1 MEVHRKY
8 YGSGLFI
15 PLPPMLEF
23 SDLNRKGE
31 KCNKEALKVITIS
44 ENSYITNSHFFFKL
58 VLGQP

>member
-8 YGSGLFI
+8 YGSGLFV

-31 KCNKEALKVITIS
+31 KCNKEALKVIIIS
-44 ENSYITNSHFFFKL
+44 ENSYITNSHFF
-58 VLGQP
+58 